1 MNKESFVIGTVIDPV
16 LIVEDKK
23 ENQDLLFELC
33 KKMNVV
39 SEIASNGKIALDMC
53 ANRKFSVY
61 IVDLMMPVMDGRTFI
76 SEIKKIDPSAIILV
90 QTALDSSET
99 IIDIMRMGVFDYVIK
114 PIEPELF
121 MSVLLK
127 ALEYGS
133 LKQLEM
139 SQTISA
145 GDKIRGQ
152 IEWLNYKES
161 RRMMTQDSTES
172 KSIYSL
178 KTSLSQGAGFGT
190 LITLLDIMKNSS
202 TAEGEFYKI
211 DKSLADMVFDNNEF
225 CRTQLDGLNFAT
237 DMLEKDF
244 TLETKSTV
252 DFVNAFPGMVQ
263 NVLNYYPEKKL
274 KVTLP
279 IAKDNLPIRYN
290 ADVMT
295 IVMEELMVN
304 AFKYSAR
311 GSTINVFCHVNHGYF
326 WVNIKNDV
334 TLKPYGGVPKE
345 YEKLVLEPFYR
356 IHPPDESISK
366 IEKIGFGLG
375 LAVVDYVAKK
385 HGGIFIIHDVRDM
398 TTEKERMCVL
408 SEFLLPIWQ

>member
-172 KSIYSL
+172 
-178 KTSLSQGAGFGT
+178 
-190 LITLLDIMKNSS
+190 
-202 TAEGEFYKI
+202 
-211 DKSLADMVFDNNEF
+211 
-225 CRTQLDGLNFAT
+225 
-237 DMLEKDF
+237 
-244 TLETKSTV
+244 
-252 DFVNAFPGMVQ
+252 
-263 NVLNYYPEKKL
+263 
-274 KVTLP
+274 
-279 IAKDNLPIRYN
+279 
-290 ADVMT
+290 
-295 IVMEELMVN
+295 
-304 AFKYSAR
+304 
-311 GSTINVFCHVNHGYF
+311 
-326 WVNIKNDV
+326 
-334 TLKPYGGVPKE
+334 
-345 YEKLVLEPFYR
+345 
-356 IHPPDESISK
+356 
-366 IEKIGFGLG
+366 
-375 LAVVDYVAKK
+375 
-385 HGGIFIIHDVRDM
+385 
-398 TTEKERMCVL
+398 
-408 SEFLLPIWQ
+408 